1 VPAGFQELDGVTADV
16 GITAWGESLE
26 KTFIQALLALASLLT
41 NPENLTSEKTVRI
54 SLSADDTDSLLVNF
68 LNEIIFL
75 EETQDFLPMEVTSLK
90 ITDGNLEAEISGCE
104 YDPARHE
111 IRLSIKAAT
120 YHGLMISEN
129 EDNVRIQVIF
139 DI

>member
-1 VPAGFQELDGVTADV
+1 MAAGFRELDGVTADV

-26 KTFIQALLALASLLT
+26 EAFIQTFLALASLLT
-41 NPENLTSEKTVRI
+41 SPENLTSEKTVRI
-54 SLSADDTDSLLVNF
+54 SLSADDTDSLLINF

-75 EETQDFLPMEVTSLK
+75 EETQDFLPSVVSSLK
-90 ITDGNLEAEISGCE
+90 IKDGNLEAEISGCE
-104 YDPARHE
+104 YDPARHD

-120 YHGLMISEN
+120 YHNLAISEG
-129 EDNVRIQVIF
+129 EDDVKIQIIF